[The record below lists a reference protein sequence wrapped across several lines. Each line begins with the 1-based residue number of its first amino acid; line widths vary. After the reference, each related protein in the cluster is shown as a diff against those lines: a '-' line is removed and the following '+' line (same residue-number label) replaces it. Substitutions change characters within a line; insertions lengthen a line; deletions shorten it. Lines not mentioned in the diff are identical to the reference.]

1 MPLDAP
7 VITRWREDDKITP
20 LHILAYPA
28 ERFLRPLPARA
39 GLAGL
44 LALTACASSPPSP
57 LPDPHST
64 GIGYG
69 DLRYRHILVIEVD
82 TLRADHLSAYGY
94 GRETLPKTMQRP
106 WLVVEGYTAASSW
119 TVPSTSSVMTG
130 LDVHHHGLW
139 DVQDQGPVDPLTAT
153 TMGSVFTAAGFSTG
167 LYSGNAFL
175 TPLTNMGDGFQEKVL
190 EPLPGGGAEL
200 AALSPHIL
208 NWLDRPDG
216 GAHDGAASG
225 DFLVFTQPMDAHQ
238 PIQPDLEDRGTW
250 SRADLLFDP
259 DATRQDQAA
268 QIADAWAAGS
278 PEQRSQLTTDVRDVY
293 DETLLGLDRSI
304 DALLNDL
311 QARGLMDTTLVVLTA
326 DHGETIFEDDS
337 YTHGNTLRRELVHVP
352 LLLLA
357 PGLTEG
363 PVDCLSSQTDLLPT
377 LLRFAGEPPLEG
389 VDGRAI
395 QDSCRASTRSV
406 LLANDDIAW
415 LNAATSTAQ
424 LSWAC
429 SPRGTAAYGFDLST
443 DPAALAPVT
452 AADLQDGAMLIEQL
466 TALAAEIT
474 AGRPTFTCAPP
485 I

>member
-1 MPLDAP
+1 MHRQEPC
-7 VITRWREDDKITP
+7 
-20 LHILAYPA
+20 
-28 ERFLRPLPARA
+28 PARSARAAQRRSLAKRLA
-39 GLAGL
+39 GTLTAGIALTGL
-44 LALTACASSPPSP
+44 LALIACTPSPPSP
-57 LPDPHST
+57 LPDPRST
-64 GIGYG
+64 GIGYE
-69 DLRYRHILVIEVD
+69 DLRFRHILVIEVD

-139 DVQDQGPVDPLTAT
+139 DVQDQGPVDPLTAP

-200 AALSPHIL
+200 ATLSPHIL
-208 NWLDRPDG
+208 NWLDSVAVN
-216 GAHDGAASG
+216 GAGSS

-238 PIQPDLEDRGTW
+238 PIQPDLQDRGTW

-268 QIADAWAAGS
+268 QIADAWATGT

-304 DALLNDL
+304 DVLLAEL
-311 QARGLMDTTLVVLTA
+311 QTLGVLDTTLVVLTA

-337 YTHGNTLRRELVHVP
+337 YTHGNTLRRELVHIP

-406 LLANDDIAW
+406 LLANDNIAW
-415 LNAATSTAQ
+415 LDAATSTET

-429 SPRGTAAYGFDLST
+429 SPTGTAAYGFDVAT
-443 DPAALAPVT
+443 DPAALNPVA
-452 AADLQDGAMLIEQL
+452 AADLKDGEKLIEQL
-466 TALAAEIT
+466 AALAAEIT
-474 AGRPTFTCAPP
+474 AGRPTFTCASP